1 MRSELG
7 ELAVALVATA
17 AASGIGVTLVA
28 VAAAV
33 VVAVADI
40 GEVLVGLCRAAS
52 RLAVRNMVSSS
63 DEYESSESASEL
75 CRCSMA
81 VVLLAA
87 PVGIASMSRH
97 CSRLL
102 RLLLLLLLLPLPLL
116 KLLLR
121 LLLLL
126 LLLLP
131 VAVGELGHS
140 SSRGDS
146 RVSRSLVAE
155 RRWRDDRGT
164 LSPELARST
173 FSLLLLLLLR

>member
-1 MRSELG
+1 LRSELG

-102 RLLLLLLLLPLPLL
+102 RLLLLLLPLPLL

>member
-102 RLLLLLLLLPLPLL
+102 RLLLLLLPLPLL

-155 RRWRDDRGT
+155 RRWRDDRGA

>member
-102 RLLLLLLLLPLPLL
+102 RLLLLLLPLPLL

>member
-1 MRSELG
+1 M
-7 ELAVALVATA
+7 ALVATA

-102 RLLLLLLLLPLPLL
+102 RLLLLLLPLPLL